1 MLIFL
6 YMPIVEHEFE
16 NRSDFL
22 QYLSSN
28 NKHGVILKFTADWC
42 QPCQKIKPFVDNLV
56 QNLKDDIIYINV
68 DVDENFDLYANLKRL
83 KQVQG
88 IPTILY
94 YKPGNTNFIPDKN
107 ISGTDEKQL
116 TEFFSTFLK

>member
-1 MLIFL
+1 
-6 YMPIVEHEFE
+6 MPIVEHEFE
-16 NRSDFL
+16 NRTQFL
-22 QYLSSN
+22 QYLRDN
-28 NKHGVILKFTADWC
+28 NKNGVILKFTADWC
-42 QPCQKIKPFVDNLV
+42 QPCQKIKPFVDGLV

-94 YKPGNTNFIPDKN
+94 YKGGNSDFIPDQN
-107 ISGTDEKQL
+107 ISGTNENQL
-116 TEFFSTFLK
+116 AAFFSNFTK